1 MSGTFCCAV
10 AVANHVSSMRPYS
23 VISLMCFTCMYC
35 VHTCVARVFVHVQC
49 KHMCV
54 KWCSGAHCSVCI
66 LTSLESVS
74 GNNRA
79 MAAPYM

>member
-1 MSGTFCCAV
+1 MSGTFCCAL
-10 AVANHVSSMRPYS
+10 ASRQSCKQYAS
-23 VISLMCFTCMYC
+23 VQCHLIYVLYLYC